1 LKNIKISGG
10 CVSRDIFNFD
20 INNEI
25 QLVSYNARSSLAT
38 LGVEN
43 TSILIPNNY
52 YQSLD
57 SIESAFQRRM
67 VRSDFNNELL
77 SSVISSDYD
86 LLLIDLLVERFHL
99 VEIGKK
105 LVTNSSELQRSTI
118 RPDRIVDS
126 FSDEFTV
133 LWRKGVDNLF
143 NIIDSTVGLSVI
155 RINKVYWTDTSVD
168 SDYTL
173 ALRKKWE
180 IEKNNE
186 KLHSMYEYIE
196 KILPKTSIIEVSKE
210 LLIADPEHKFGFSP
224 FHYTDT
230 YYKEVLKLIN

>member
-1 LKNIKISGG
+1 MKNIKISGG

-25 QLVSYNARSSLAT
+25 QLISYNARSSLAT
-38 LGVEN
+38 LGLEN
-43 TSILIPNNY
+43 TSISIPNNY
-52 YQSLD
+52 YGSLE

-67 VRSDFNNELL
+67 VQSDFNNELL
-77 SSVISSDYD
+77 SSVISNGYD
-86 LLLIDLLVERFHL
+86 VLLIDLLVERFHL
-99 VEIGKK
+99 VEIGGK
-105 LVTNSSELQRSTI
+105 LVTNSSEFQRSTI

-126 FSDEFTV
+126 FSDEFAD

-168 SDYTL
+168 SDHTL
-173 ALRKKWE
+173 VLRKKWK

-196 KILPKTSIIEVSKE
+196 NILPKTSIIEVPKE